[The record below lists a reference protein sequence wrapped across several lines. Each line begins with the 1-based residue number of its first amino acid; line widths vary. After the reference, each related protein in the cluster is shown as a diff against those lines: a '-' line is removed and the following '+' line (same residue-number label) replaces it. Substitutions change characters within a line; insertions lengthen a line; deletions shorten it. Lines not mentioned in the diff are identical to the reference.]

1 MRVCGDMARENGAIG
16 GWVAGGDAACDRV
29 AGDKAISGKTAGDR
43 VIGGEAICDKA
54 SDGVAACPDRGVEAG
69 KRAAGAEPEP
79 PVLPPMAP
87 QPPNEP
93 IHGAGGPNGSREGA
107 SAPDKLRE
115 GAAGPAELC
124 QRAGRLDGR
133 CEGAAGGGE
142 PRQGAGGPSAPAL
155 RLERDGLG
163 GLLLPESALYGIHSA
178 RARDN
183 FDLGGRKTSIR
194 LIYAIVKVKKAAA
207 ITYEKLRVGRDGVYR
222 AVIAACDRALAGE
235 ADGMFIVDAL
245 QGGAGTSSHMNVN
258 EVLANLALAE
268 LGEPFGAY
276 GAVHPIDDVN
286 RGQSTND
293 VYPTALRIAAIEL
306 LRELSGACA
315 GLQQA
320 LQEKENEWGGI
331 KKLGRTE
338 LMDAVPITLGAE
350 FGAYAQAIARDRWR
364 LYKMEERL
372 RQVNI
377 GGTAVGLSDG
387 AGRRYRFMV
396 IEELRA
402 LTGIG
407 LAAAEYPMD
416 ITQNNDVFVE
426 ASGLMKALAVNLM
439 KLSGDLRL
447 MNSGPHGGLGEIRL
461 APMQAG
467 SSIMPGKVNP
477 VIPEMA
483 AQVAMKVIAND
494 LAVTMAAAHGEFELN
509 AFLPLIADA
518 LLESLSLLSRAV
530 PIFRERCVEALA
542 PDRERCAALLGASYA
557 FATAYAE
564 TLGYDA
570 VSRIIAENGG
580 DSQKIRDALAAAA
593 VERQA
598 AGERPEAGERR
609 DARERQETPGGQQAN
624 GKRQETDGR

>member
-1 MRVCGDMARENGAIG
+1 M
-16 GWVAGGDAACDRV
+16 
-29 AGDKAISGKTAGDR
+29 
-43 VIGGEAICDKA
+43 
-54 SDGVAACPDRGVEAG
+54 
-69 KRAAGAEPEP
+69 
-79 PVLPPMAP
+79 
-87 QPPNEP
+87 
-93 IHGAGGPNGSREGA
+93 
-107 SAPDKLRE
+107 
-115 GAAGPAELC
+115 
-124 QRAGRLDGR
+124 
-133 CEGAAGGGE
+133 
-142 PRQGAGGPSAPAL
+142 
-155 RLERDGLG
+155 RLERDALG
-163 GLLLPESALYGIHSA
+163 DLPLPGAALYGIHSA

-183 FDLGGRKTSIR
+183 FDLGYKKTSMR
-194 LIYAIVKVKKAAA
+194 LIRAIVKVKKAAA
-207 ITYEKLRVGRDGVYR
+207 ITYEKLGAGRAGVYR

-235 ADGMFIVDAL
+235 ADGMFVVDAL
-245 QGGAGTSSHMNVN
+245 QGGAGTSTHMNVN

-268 LGEPFGAY
+268 LGEPFGSY

-315 GLQQA
+315 ELQQS
-320 LQEKENEWGGI
+320 LQEKEREWDGI

-364 LYKMEERL
+364 LYKVEERL

-377 GGTAVGLSDG
+377 GGAAVGLPGS
-387 AGRRYRFMV
+387 AGRKYRFMV

-483 AQVAMKVIAND
+483 AQAAMRVIAND
-494 LAVTMAAAHGEFELN
+494 QAVTMAAAHGEFELN

-518 LLESLSLLSRAV
+518 LLESLSLLSRTVA
-530 PIFRERCVEALA
+530 IFRERCVEPLA

-557 FATAYAE
+557 FATAYAGE
-564 TLGYDA
+564 LGYDA

-580 DSQKIRDALAAAA
+580 DSRKIREALAAAA
-593 VERQA
+593 GARKLEFAAGCPPAGAGRQA
-598 AGERPEAGERR
+598 AGAGRH
-609 DARERQETPGGQQAN
+609 AAGAGRQIPAISETQAK
-624 GKRQETDGR
+624 G